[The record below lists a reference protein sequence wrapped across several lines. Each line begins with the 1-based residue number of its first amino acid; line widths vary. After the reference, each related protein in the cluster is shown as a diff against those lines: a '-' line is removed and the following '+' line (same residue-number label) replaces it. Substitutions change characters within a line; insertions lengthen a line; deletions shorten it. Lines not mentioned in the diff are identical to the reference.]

1 MQKSIVKRIV
11 STAISGIMGLSII
24 PFDGIALR
32 SNAVDY
38 TPPDIGSDL
47 LQISEKQAAD
57 TANILNGDVNGD
69 GVIDDK
75 DSKSVLK
82 VKLSDCPQADVN
94 ADGKLDQTDA
104 DMINS
109 YTTGEINYF
118 PVGTYYDES
127 PGYLTRGEWIHK
139 LVEGFEMSAASGS
152 ELQEFYTDLTDY
164 EYGSEITLA
173 ANFGVFDVLGDK
185 FNPNEYVTRDFAAH
199 TMNFCLGF
207 PNDVAISFTD
217 ADAVY
222 YDGDA
227 QVAVNKGWFAL
238 ENKEFHPS
246 LYVKATESDIA
257 FKDMHDTYKSTQI
270 DETHKDVVEY
280 ADNVIRMTDAKS
292 ASIDGTTVKVTGSS
306 KTVNDGD
313 NFTFV
318 VDGVEIIRKATDAWL
333 DEDSNTW
340 TIETEDAD
348 EASVISCDVEGYAV
362 IDYDNIEVLHP
373 AAASLMV
380 NGKSLK
386 YAPKPA
392 TSSGNSFSKTIP
404 LGDTSFKISGSINN
418 INVPYEWDKLSKFY
432 LGFEADAQVS
442 GTLAAKL
449 AAEKTGSIDLLSIPV
464 WGTAGFSANVVASA
478 TVSVSGELTL
488 TFSCSMN
495 AGIEWTLKNGFR
507 TVKNFTNQRL
517 TMQASATEK
526 LGVQCAVSGKFFSKE
541 LARIYV
547 GLGEKGTL
555 STVSSTDMPVTCTQL
570 TGYLYVEVGYKVDL
584 ILAKFEN
591 SWEVINANNSP
602 LRINLHWEDGKLVD
616 QCTQGLG
623 YKSQASG
630 SNGGGASGGYV
641 SGYGYGTGYAGGTHG
656 PAWLGK
662 YYASTIAFK
671 ELEPALVIS
680 EDRML
685 TDDLEVETD
694 LIIRAK
700 LDLNGHK
707 LTADK
712 NVYVGDIYDGDD
724 GYWGN
729 TGELVINKGTANIKG
744 NLSEIDG
751 SNIVMNNKTDKICVD
766 GNVDLN
772 GGTSFTAGT
781 IEIKGDIS
789 GRLDSSDMHIVLL
802 SGTGNQNI
810 SGNGINA
817 NVLDINNSDS
827 RTITVDSTL
836 RADSSTTIDG
846 KTLHLICNESRND
859 ESYVSVAKLNAD
871 KLIIDGNVTLGNLEY
886 RGSEITIN
894 GDLLGSDS
902 ITLNKTSVTINGD
915 ATTNGD
921 FTLNGSNVTATGDYH
936 HNGFL
941 YMKNK
946 NDKLNVGGDLHLE
959 GTGDSIQDGVIDVK
973 GDIRLNHVIHTYIFE
988 RYNELGGNNKLV
1000 LSGEDDVTIY
1010 MDGGRFNDIDFQNS
1024 DKRILNTDDTFRAT
1038 SINCGTNPLNISTRN
1053 GVLELGAVTCSDFKV
1068 TGDST
1073 IIGETKF
1080 NCSSITFDG
1089 DLTSGNSWDYTNI
1102 NLNGKPTNVNG
1113 VLTCNDELNLSG
1125 AVLNVD
1131 DLTLNGRLYFGKGT
1145 VNVKGDMTISSGG
1158 LYMQDEKDK
1167 LSIAGDFNITRDD
1180 YVNSPA
1186 IKCGTIEC
1194 GGDITA
1200 NGGASCLKNCG
1211 TATFILNGK
1220 EDQTISISSPH
1231 SDYGEPFFNALN
1243 ISNSGDRKII
1253 LKGHLIATELSADS
1267 ATLNIESNGGIINGA
1282 KIKCDLNITGN
1293 LVLERVDDY
1302 YEDTCV
1308 FDLNGHNVDI
1318 NGSLYQHSG
1327 ELALNNGKL
1336 NITGDYLIVR
1346 DEDSAAQ
1353 NVSDGK
1359 LNMTHANDN
1368 VIVGGKFATMTNV
1381 DHSELLTAGIME
1393 IKGDFCQYDD
1403 GTEFAFPASG
1413 THKVI
1418 LSGTDIQ
1425 NITFE
1430 SYDSSHFNNVELTQ
1444 DPLQY
1449 VFSDDPCWNNLD
1461 QGTDPVPST
1470 TGDVNED
1477 GSIDLKDVVV
1487 MRRILAGGWEITY
1500 NEAACD
1506 VNGDSSFDLKDVVY
1520 LRRYLAGGW
1529 DIKLA

>member
-1 MQKSIVKRIV
+1 MKKTIVKRIV

-24 PFDGIALR
+24 PFDGIALQ
-32 SNAVDY
+32 SNAVDNAS
-38 TPPDIGSDL
+38 PDISRAS
-47 LQISEKQAAD
+47 LQVSAKQSAD
-57 TANILNGDVNGD
+57 TVKLLNGDINGD
-69 GVIDDK
+69 GVIDSK
-75 DSKSVLK
+75 DSENVLK

-118 PVGTYYDES
+118 PVGTYYDEA
-127 PGYLTRGEWIHK
+127 PGYLTRGEWIHN

-173 ANFGVFDVLGDK
+173 ANFGIFDVLGDK

-199 TMNFCLGF
+199 TMNFCLGY
-207 PNDVAISFTD
+207 PNDVAITFTD

-227 QVAVNKGWFAL
+227 QVAVNKGWFVL
-238 ENKEFHPS
+238 ENKEFRPS
-246 LYVKATESDIA
+246 LYVKGSESDVA
-257 FKDMHDTYKSTQI
+257 FKEMHDTYKSTQI
-270 DETHKDVVEY
+270 DENHKDVVEY
-280 ADNVIRMTDAKS
+280 ADSVIRMTDAKT

-306 KTVNDGD
+306 KTVNEGE

-318 VDGVEIIRKATDAWL
+318 VDGVEIIRKATYTWL

-348 EASVISCDVEGYAV
+348 ENSVISCDVEGYAV
-362 IDYDNIEVLHP
+362 IDYDNIEVLNP
-373 AAASLMV
+373 VAANLMI

-386 YAPKPA
+386 YAPKP
-392 TSSGNSFSKTIP
+392 TSSSGGQFSKTIP

-418 INVPYEWDKLSKFY
+418 INVSYEWDKLSKFY
-432 LGFEADAQVS
+432 LGFDADAQVS

-464 WGTAGFSANVVASA
+464 WGAAGFSANVVASA
-478 TVSVSGELTL
+478 TVSASGELTL

-526 LGVQCAVSGKFFSKE
+526 LGVRCAVSGKFFSKE

-662 YYASTIAFK
+662 YYAATIAFK

-685 TDDLEVETD
+685 TDDLELETD

-707 LTADK
+707 LTAKK
-712 NVYVGDIYDGDD
+712 NVYIE
-724 GYWGN
+724 GYNGL
-729 TGELVINKGTANIKG
+729 LVMNKGTANIQG
-744 NLSEIDG
+744 NLSTTDDG
-751 SNIVMNNKTDKICVD
+751 SIIMENKVDKICVD
-766 GNVDLN
+766 GNIDITEHSTL
-772 GGTSFTAGT
+772 TAGT
-781 IEIKGDIS
+781 LEIKGDVDGKIE
-789 GRLDSSDMHIVLL
+789 SSDMNIVLL

-871 KLIIDGNVTLGNLEY
+871 KLIIDGNVTLGSLEY

-902 ITLNKTSVTINGD
+902 IALNKTSVIINGD

-921 FTLNGSNVTATGDYH
+921 FTLNGSSVTATGNYH
-936 HNGFL
+936 HTGFL
-941 YMKNK
+941 YMKNR

-959 GTGDSIQDGVIDVK
+959 GTGDSIQDGIIDVK
-973 GDIRLNHVIHTYIFE
+973 GDIRFTHIIHTYIFE
-988 RYNELGGNNKLV
+988 RYNELGGNNKLI
-1000 LSGEDDVTIY
+1000 LSGGEDVTIY

-1024 DKRILNTDDTFRAT
+1024 DKRVLNTDDTFRAT
-1038 SINCGTNPLNISTRN
+1038 SINCGTNSLNIATRN
-1053 GVLELGAVTCSDFKV
+1053 GVLELGTVTCSDFKV

-1089 DLTSGNSWDYTNI
+1089 DLSSGNNWDYTNI

-1113 VLTCNDELNLSG
+1113 VLTCNDELNLNG

-1131 DLTLNGRLYFGKGT
+1131 DLTLNGSLYFGKGT
-1145 VNVKGDMTISSGG
+1145 VNVKGDMTINDGG

-1167 LSIAGDFNITRDD
+1167 LTILGDLNIPRNSYFNG
-1180 YVNSPA
+1180 PA
-1186 IKCGTIEC
+1186 IKSGTIEC

-1200 NGGASCLKNCG
+1200 NGEASCLKNCG
-1211 TATFILNGK
+1211 TKFVLNGK
-1220 EDQTISISSPH
+1220 EDQTINISRPH
-1231 SDYGEPFFNALN
+1231 SDYAEPFFNSLN
-1243 ISNSGDRKII
+1243 ITNSGDKKII
-1253 LKGHLIATELSADS
+1253 LKGHLIATEISADS
-1267 ATLNIESNGGIINGA
+1267 DTLDIESNGGYINGA
-1282 KIKCDLNITGN
+1282 KLKCNLNITGS

-1302 YEDTCV
+1302 YEETCV
-1308 FDLNGHNVDI
+1308 FDLNGHSVDI

-1327 ELALNNGKL
+1327 ELVLNNGKL
-1336 NITGDYLIVR
+1336 NVTGDYMIVR

-1353 NVSDGK
+1353 NISDGK

-1393 IKGDFCQYDD
+1393 IKGDFYQYDN

-1418 LSGTDIQ
+1418 LSGSDIQ

-1430 SYDSSHFNNVELTQ
+1430 SYDASHFNNIELTQ
-1444 DPLQY
+1444 ELSQY
-1449 VFSDDPCWNNLD
+1449 TFSDDPCWNSIGED
-1461 QGTDPVPST
+1461 KQ
-1470 TGDVNED
+1470 TGNSGDANGD
-1477 GSIDLKDVVV
+1477 GSIDLKDVVI
-1487 MRRILAGGWEITY
+1487 MRRVLAGGWDITVDT
-1500 NEAACD
+1500 AVCD
-1506 VNGDSSFDLKDVVY
+1506 VNGDGSFDLKDVVY

>member
-38 TPPDIGSDL
+38 TPPDIGSDS
-47 LQISEKQAAD
+47 LQISEKQVAD

-75 DSKSVLK
+75 DSESVLK

-118 PVGTYYDES
+118 PVGMYYDEN
-127 PGYLTRGEWIHK
+127 PGYLTRGEWIHN

-257 FKDMHDTYKSTQI
+257 FKDMHDIYKSTQI

-292 ASIDGTTVKVTGSS
+292 ASIDGTTVKVTGSN

-348 EASVISCDVEGYAV
+348 EDSVISCDVEGYAV

-707 LTADK
+707 LTAK
-712 NVYVGDIYDGDD
+712 RNVTIEG
-724 GYWGN
+724 GN
-729 TGELVINKGTANIKG
+729 GSLVLNKGTANIEG
-744 NLSEIDG
+744 NIITNNDG
-751 SNIVMNNKTDKICVD
+751 KIVMDNKADKVT
-766 GNVDLN
+766 VN
-772 GGTSFTAGT
+772 GTAIFNGSSKMTAGT
-781 IEIKGDIS
+781 LELKGDIE
-789 GRLDSSDMHIVLL
+789 GQIYSSDMHIVVL
-802 SGTGNQNI
+802 SGIGDQSI
-810 SGNGINA
+810 SGNEDNDIHFNL
-817 NVLDINNSDS
+817 LDINNSDS
-827 RTITVDSTL
+827 RTITVNNRVSVE
-836 RADSSTTIDG
+836 SSTTIDG
-846 KTLHLICNESRND
+846 KTLSLKCNESRND
-859 ESYVSVAKLNAD
+859 KSYISFGKLNAD
-871 KLIIDGNVTLGNLEY
+871 KLVIDGNVTLGSLDY
-886 RGSEITIN
+886 KGSEITIN
-894 GDLLGSDS
+894 GDLLGSNET
-902 ITLNKTSVTINGD
+902 ILYKTKMNVNGN
-915 ATTNGD
+915 ATTGSPYCAT
-921 FTLNGSNVTATGDYH
+921 TLNGSTINITGNYKH
-936 HNGFL
+936 SGLLN
-941 YMKNK
+941 MNNK
-946 NDKLNVGGDLHLE
+946 NDNINVGGDLHLNA
-959 GTGDSIQDGVIDVK
+959 TGSSIQNGTINVK
-973 GDIRLNHVIHTYIFE
+973 GNIKLTKETIPFE
-988 RYNELGGNNKLV
+988 GERFNFIGGGNTII
-1000 LSGEDDVTIY
+1000 LSGEDDVVIY
-1010 MDGGRFNDIDFQNS
+1010 GNEGNYGIIKIMNS
-1024 DKRILNTDDTFRAT
+1024 EKRTVYTDDRLYADTVDCD
-1038 SINCGTNPLNISTRN
+1038 SNPINIEARS
-1053 GVLELGAVTCSDFKV
+1053 LELELNNLICSDF
-1068 TGDST
+1068 TLNGNCNIWGQST
-1073 IIGETKF
+1073 KLKC
-1080 NCSSITFDG
+1080 NSITFNGDVTLKG
-1089 DLTSGNSWDYTNI
+1089 LAFDFNGVNSAINGILTIDVGDTVFSNKASISADDFVISKGKFDLT
-1102 NLNGKPTNVNG
+1102 NGALNVNG
-1113 VLTCNDELNLSG
+1113 DVSINSGTFLMKNSNDKLC
-1125 AVLNVD
+1125 
-1131 DLTLNGRLYFGKGT
+1131 
-1145 VNVKGDMTISSGG
+1145 VKG
-1158 LYMQDEKDK
+1158 
-1167 LSIAGDFNITRDD
+1167 NI
-1180 YVNSPA
+1180 NIQGSLESA
-1186 IKCGTIEC
+1186 GTIEC
-1194 GGDITA
+1194 GGDIVA
-1200 NGGASCLKNCG
+1200 NVEDSVITTNGKAIL
-1211 TATFILNGK
+1211 ILNGK
-1220 EDQTISISSPH
+1220 DNQI
-1231 SDYGEPFFNALN
+1231 LN
-1243 ISNSGDRKII
+1243 IYRPKNSYDPTLDYNNYVLKTLNVTNAKDKKII
-1253 LKGHLIATELSADS
+1253 LEGHLIASEITADNDII
-1267 ATLNIESNGGIINGA
+1267 NIESNGGIINGT
-1282 KIKCDLNITGN
+1282 KLRCDLDVTGN
-1293 LVLERVDDY
+1293 VVLENANDFYGDP
-1302 YEDTCV
+1302 CV
-1308 FDLNGHNVDI
+1308 FDLNGHTVNL

-1444 DPLQY
+1444 EPLQY

-1461 QGTDPVPST
+1461 QGTDSVPST